1 VTVEFVGFGDM
12 KKLFLILLAAA
23 AVSYADLES
32 YVADIEADIAADP
45 GNPDLYVELAE
56 VYAGAGM
63 YDDAAAAYR
72 EAIARTEEDA
82 FVTLA
87 LADMYLESGLEGNR
101 EHLSSA
107 VDTYRTALSK
117 DDTLIAARKNMGRA
131 YHEMGQYENAVG
143 AYELYLEE
151 KQLDYDILWL
161 CGRAYEGLGRYEQ
174 ALEKYQIIYDAVTG
188 PFATAGRVGGFGT
201 ADDLK
206 RHMDNVEKEHLR

>member
-1 VTVEFVGFGDM
+1 M
-12 KKLFLILLAAA
+12 KKLLIILLAAA

-32 YVADIEADIAADP
+32 YIADIEADIAADP
-45 GNPDLYVELAE
+45 SNPDLYVELAE
-56 VYAGAGM
+56 VYAGTGK
-63 YDDAAAAYR
+63 YNDAAAAYR

-101 EHLSSA
+101 EHLSPA
-107 VDTYRTALSK
+107 VDTYRSVLSK
-117 DDTLIAARKNMGRA
+117 DDTLIAARKNIGRA

-143 AYELYLEE
+143 AYELYLKE
-151 KQLDYDILWL
+151 KQLDYDTLWL
-161 CGRAYEGLGRYEQ
+161 CGRAYEGLGRYEK

-188 PFATAGRVGGFGT
+188 PFATAGRVGKFGT

-206 RHMDNVEKEHLR
+206 KHIDKVKKERLK